1 MHFSLASIALA
12 ALASTASAANF
23 TVQVGASSQLAFSP
37 TNVTAAV
44 GDTISFVFNPKNHTV
59 TQSTFTAPCQ
69 PMSGG
74 VDSGFQAVAAGA
86 TNVPSFT
93 ITVNATTPLWFF
105 CHQTGYCAPLSTHSR
120 MLTIC
125 DIVTVSRVWS
135 SPSTQQRTSPSR
147 LSRLRPRRHP
157 LTVPLPAL
165 PTRLARG
172 HQVPVPGRRQA
183 APPRLPRHQNPMA
196 RLLLVHV
203 QVAFSQWLASSPV
216 SYSRLFPFAYSVLC
230 DTFLFLCILSVVFQR
245 GCCP

>member
-74 VDSGFQAVAAGA
+74 VDSGFQPVAAGA

-105 CHQTGYCAPLSTHSR
+105 CHQTGHCEQGMVFA
-120 MLTIC
+120 
-125 DIVTVSRVWS
+125 VN
-135 SPSTQQRTSPSR
+135 
-147 LSRLRPRRHP
+147 
-157 LTVPLPAL
+157 
-165 PTRLARG
+165 PTANKSFETF
-172 HQVPVPGRRQA
+172 QA
-183 APPRLPRHQNPMA
+183 TAK
-196 RLLLVHV
+196 
-203 QVAFSQWLASSPV
+203 ASSADGTPPSSSNSTGSGSSSSSTGSATGSAPSSTSSSKSNGAV
-216 SYSRLFPFAYSVLC
+216 AASARAGGLLAMAGFVAG
-230 DTFLFLCILSVVFQR
+230 ILL
-245 GCCP
+245 

>member
-44 GDTISFVFNPKNHTV
+44 GDTISFVFNSKNHTV

-74 VDSGFQAVAAGA
+74 VDSGFQPVAAGA

-105 CHQTGYCAPLSTHSR
+105 CHQTGHCEQGMVFA
-120 MLTIC
+120 
-125 DIVTVSRVWS
+125 VN
-135 SPSTQQRTSPSR
+135 
-147 LSRLRPRRHP
+147 
-157 LTVPLPAL
+157 
-165 PTRLARG
+165 PTANKSFETF
-172 HQVPVPGRRQA
+172 QA
-183 APPRLPRHQNPMA
+183 TAK
-196 RLLLVHV
+196 
-203 QVAFSQWLASSPV
+203 ASSADGTPPSSSNSTGSGSSSSSTGSATGSAPSSTSSSKSNGAV
-216 SYSRLFPFAYSVLC
+216 AASARAGGLLAMAGFVAG
-230 DTFLFLCILSVVFQR
+230 ILL
-245 GCCP
+245 